1 MKTVS
6 RYTRTLLLGMLAL
19 IAVSCGSQP
28 TVPEIPGMKGPFFN
42 VMDGKVLISMTF
54 DNLEIIGGGRFPL
67 SKMPNSFIELS
78 PGQTG
83 GTFLQVSLDIVDID
97 STDWGLVDPN
107 ALPGGRP
114 LPGVVGGRLPS
125 LAVNVPSLKDTTFY
139 VSKQIFGFFI
149 PFKIGSPG
157 AILTFR
163 IFMEEKHIGN
173 VSLVGEDQRGENS
186 GMLML
191 MNLDRLSKARLQKLI
206 DFSKQSKNRGKLF

>member
-6 RYTRTLLLGMLAL
+6 RYTRTLLLGIVAL

-125 LAVNVPSLKDTTFY
+125 IAVNVPSLNDTTFY

-149 PFKIGSPG
+149 PFKVGSPG

-163 IFMEEKHIGN
+163 IFMEDKHIGN

-191 MNLDRLSKARLQKLI
+191 MNLDRQSKARLQKLI

>member
-1 MKTVS
+1 MQTIS
-6 RYTRTLLLGMLAL
+6 HYTRSLLLGVVAL

-42 VMDGKVLISMTF
+42 VLDGKVLISMTF
-54 DNLEIIGGGRFPL
+54 DNLQIIGGGRFPL
-67 SKMPNSFIELS
+67 SKMPNSFIELA

-83 GTFLQVSLDIVDID
+83 GTFLQVSLDVIDVD

-125 LAVNVPSLKDTTFY
+125 IAVNVPSLNNTTFY

-149 PFKIGSPG
+149 PMKTGTPVF
-157 AILTFR
+157 LTFP
-163 IFMEEKHIGN
+163 IFMQEKHVGN
-173 VSLVGEDQRGENS
+173 VSLVGEDQRGENG

-191 MNLDRLSKARLQKLI
+191 MNLDRDSKARLQKLI
-206 DFSKQSKNRGKLF
+206 DHSKQKRNKGKLF